1 MLRNSETLGVGFVWV
16 TLIFFLHS
24 FLVIFFCWFCH
35 CMCRFLLLF
44 ENFRIF
50 KLQITEKFRLVQLV
64 CASSGSLMHSSLP
77 SFFSSSPHSCIRL
90 IDFLISLLI
99 FLAMSFEFSPKNTHA
114 HKTLSCI
121 LSLFLSFCR
130 IIFYHL
136 QIIDES
142 EKNKKNLQPPCRRKI
157 CEKFVKIFEKRE
169 NLLPYK
175 NETHK
180 QTRARSLVKNNRF
193 SLM

>member
-16 TLIFFLHS
+16 TLNFFLHS
-24 FLVIFFCWFCH
+24 FLMIFFSLFCH

-99 FLAMSFEFSPKNTHA
+99 FLAMSFEFSPKNTH
-114 HKTLSCI
+114 TLTKLFRVS
-121 LSLFLSFCR
+121 SLFSSLSVELSSITC
-130 IIFYHL
+130 
-136 QIIDES
+136 
-142 EKNKKNLQPPCRRKI
+142 K
-157 CEKFVKIFEKRE
+157 
-169 NLLPYK
+169 
-175 NETHK
+175 
-180 QTRARSLVKNNRF
+180 
-193 SLM
+193 

>member
-1 MLRNSETLGVGFVWV
+1 MGDSD
-16 TLIFFLHS
+16 FFLHS
-24 FLVIFFCWFCH
+24 FLMIFFSLFCH

-142 EKNKKNLQPPCRRKI
+142 EMNKKNLQPPCRRKI

-169 NLLPYK
+169 NLLP
-175 NETHK
+175 HK
-180 QTRARSLVKNNRF
+180 KKTQHTNKRARAPSSKIIDFL
-193 SLM
+193 

>member
-1 MLRNSETLGVGFVWV
+1 
-16 TLIFFLHS
+16 
-24 FLVIFFCWFCH
+24 
-35 CMCRFLLLF
+35 MCRFLLLF

-121 LSLFLSFCR
+121 LSFFLSFCR

-142 EKNKKNLQPPCRRKI
+142 EMNKKICSLPVAGKFAKNLS
-157 CEKFVKIFEKRE
+157 KFSKKKGKFYTLTKK
-169 NLLPYK
+169 K
-175 NETHK
+175 NATHK

>member
-1 MLRNSETLGVGFVWV
+1 MGDSD
-16 TLIFFLHS
+16 FFLHS
-24 FLVIFFCWFCH
+24 FLMIFFSLFCH

-142 EKNKKNLQPPCRRKI
+142 EMNKKNLQPPCRRKI
-157 CEKFVKIFEKRE
+157 CEKFVKIFEKKGKFTPSQKKKR
-169 NLLPYK
+169 NTQTNARALPRQK
-175 NETHK
+175 
-180 QTRARSLVKNNRF
+180 
-193 SLM
+193 

>member
-1 MLRNSETLGVGFVWV
+1 
-16 TLIFFLHS
+16 
-24 FLVIFFCWFCH
+24 
-35 CMCRFLLLF
+35 MCRFLLLF

-121 LSLFLSFCR
+121 LSFFLSFCR

-142 EKNKKNLQPPCRRKI
+142 EMNKKICSLPVAGKFAKNLS
-157 CEKFVKIFEKRE
+157 KFSKKGKIFEKRE
-169 NLLPYK
+169 NLLPHKK
-175 NETHK
+175 NATHK